1 MYNFFNKKEIKE
13 LLDEFFNSPQLPF
26 PSYLGDFKTEKG
38 SDEDGNWVKE
48 TYKSKDGKTEI
59 VKFYKT
65 SFSSNS
71 SESTDELT
79 TLKSELQNY
88 IDKQDFEN
96 AVILRDK
103 IKTIEKS
110 KKTLDN
116 LEEEL
121 KKSIENQNFEKS
133 IELRDK
139 INKIKS
145 KQNG

>member
-1 MYNFFNKKEIKE
+1 MYNFFNRKEIKE

-26 PSYLGDFKTEKG
+26 QSYLGDFKTEKG
-38 SDEDGNWVKE
+38 SDEQGDWVKE
-48 TYKSKDGKTEI
+48 TYKSKDGNTEI
-59 VKFYKT
+59 VKFYR
-65 SFSSNS
+65 SSINS
-71 SESTDELT
+71 EEIEKSDELSS
-79 TLKSELQNY
+79 LKSQLEKS
-88 IDKQDFEN
+88 ISKQDFEN

-103 IKTIEKS
+103 IKSLEKS

-139 INKIKS
+139 INKLKS
-145 KQNG
+145 K